1 MDTSGAAG
9 EYEFFNKGGRH
20 KVNKQVQWHKH
31 LHNMLHKETAEAH
44 GEVLEAAAEQ
54 VEVDATGPD
63 EAVANMFAQ
72 VAQADKGKQT

>member
-9 EYEFFNKGGRH
+9 EYEFFDKAGHH
-20 KVNKQVQWHKH
+20 KVNKQVQRHKR

-44 GEVLEAAAEQ
+44 GAVLEATAAQ
-54 VEVDATGPD
+54 VEIDATGPD

-72 VAQADKGKQT
+72 VAQAEKGK

>member
-20 KVNKQVQWHKH
+20 KVNEQVQRHKR

-44 GEVLEAAAEQ
+44 GAVLEASAEQ

-63 EAVANMFAQ
+63 EAVANMFAW

>member
-9 EYEFFNKGGRH
+9 EYEFFNKGGHR
-20 KVNKQVQWHKH
+20 KVNEQVQRHKH

-44 GEVLEAAAEQ
+44 GVVLEATAEQ

-63 EAVANMFAQ
+63 EAVANMFAR